1 MTFLSDDFIEVSTGS
16 ERECNGIKTRLDRLG
31 LDRLKP
37 DRLARIDGCLSGG
50 AGRSCSSRGVLEAC
64 VDRDPSVASGAIPSR
79 SIDGL
84 GVR

>member
-1 MTFLSDDFIEVSTGS
+1 MTFLSDDFIEVSKGS

-31 LDRLKP
+31 LDRLT
-37 DRLARIDGCLSGG
+37 RIDGGLSGV

-64 VDRDPSVASGAIPSR
+64 VDRDPSFASGVIPSR

>member
-1 MTFLSDDFIEVSTGS
+1 MTFLSDDFIEVCTGS
-16 ERECNGIKTRLDRLG
+16 ERECNGFKTILDRL
-31 LDRLKP
+31 RP
-37 DRLARIDGCLSGG
+37 DRLTRIDGGLSGV

-64 VDRDPSVASGAIPSR
+64 VDRNPSVASGVIPSR

>member
-1 MTFLSDDFIEVSTGS
+1 MIFLSDDFIEVSTGS
-16 ERECNGIKTRLDRLG
+16 ERECNRFKTRLDRL
-31 LDRLKP
+31 RP
-37 DRLARIDGCLSGG
+37 DRLARIDGCLSGV

-64 VDRDPSVASGAIPSR
+64 VDRDPSVASGVIPSR

>member
-1 MTFLSDDFIEVSTGS
+1 MIFLSDDFIEVSTGS
-16 ERECNGIKTRLDRLG
+16 ERECNGIKTRLDRL
-31 LDRLKP
+31 RP
-37 DRLARIDGCLSGG
+37 DRLTRIDGGLSGV

-64 VDRDPSVASGAIPSR
+64 VDRNPSVASGVIPSR

>member
-16 ERECNGIKTRLDRLG
+16 ERECNGIKTILDRL
-31 LDRLKP
+31 RP
-37 DRLARIDGCLSGG
+37 DRLTRMDGGLSGF

-64 VDRDPSVASGAIPSR
+64 VDRNPSVASGAIPSR

>member
-1 MTFLSDDFIEVSTGS
+1 MTLLSDDFIEVSTGS

-31 LDRLKP
+31 LDRLRP
-37 DRLARIDGCLSGG
+37 DRLTRMDGCLSGV
-50 AGRSCSSRGVLEAC
+50 AGRSCSSRGVLAAC
-64 VDRDPSVASGAIPSR
+64 IDRDPSVASGAIPSR

>member
-1 MTFLSDDFIEVSTGS
+1 MTLLSDDFIEVSTGS
-16 ERECNGIKTRLDRLG
+16 ERECNGFKTI

-37 DRLARIDGCLSGG
+37 DRLTRMDGCLSGG
-50 AGRSCSSRGVLEAC
+50 AGRSCPSRGVLEAC
-64 VDRDPSVASGAIPSR
+64 VDRNPSFASGAIPSR

>member
-1 MTFLSDDFIEVSTGS
+1 MIFLSDDFIEVSTGS
-16 ERECNGIKTRLDRLG
+16 ERECNGIKTRLDRL
-31 LDRLKP
+31 RP
-37 DRLARIDGCLSGG
+37 DRLTRIDGCLSGV

-64 VDRDPSVASGAIPSR
+64 VDRNPSFASGAIPSR

>member
-16 ERECNGIKTRLDRLG
+16 ERECNGFKTI

-50 AGRSCSSRGVLEAC
+50 AGRSCSCRGVLEAC
-64 VDRDPSVASGAIPSR
+64 VDRDPSVASGVIPSR

>member
-16 ERECNGIKTRLDRLG
+16 ERECDGIKTRLDRL
-31 LDRLKP
+31 RP
-37 DRLARIDGCLSGG
+37 DRLTRIDGCLSGV

-64 VDRDPSVASGAIPSR
+64 VDRDPSVASGVIPSR

>member
-31 LDRLKP
+31 LDRLRP
-37 DRLARIDGCLSGG
+37 DRLTRIDGCLSGV
-50 AGRSCSSRGVLEAC
+50 AGRSCPSRGVLEAC
-64 VDRDPSVASGAIPSR
+64 VDRNPSFASGVIPSR

>member
-1 MTFLSDDFIEVSTGS
+1 MTFMSDDFIEISKGS
-16 ERECNGIKTRLDRLG
+16 ERECNGIKTILDRL
-31 LDRLKP
+31 RP
-37 DRLARIDGCLSGG
+37 DRLTRIDGGLSGV

-64 VDRDPSVASGAIPSR
+64 VDRNPSVASGAIPSR

>member
-1 MTFLSDDFIEVSTGS
+1 MIFLSDDFIEVSTGS
-16 ERECNGIKTRLDRLG
+16 ERECNGFKTI

-50 AGRSCSSRGVLEAC
+50 AGRSCSCRGVLEAC
-64 VDRDPSVASGAIPSR
+64 IDRNPSVASGVIPSR

-84 GVR
+84 GMR

>member
-1 MTFLSDDFIEVSTGS
+1 MIFLSDDFIEVSTGS
-16 ERECNGIKTRLDRLG
+16 ERECNGIKTRLDRL
-31 LDRLKP
+31 RP
-37 DRLARIDGCLSGG
+37 DRLTRIDGCLSGV

-64 VDRDPSVASGAIPSR
+64 VDRSPSFASGAIPSR

>member
-1 MTFLSDDFIEVSTGS
+1 MTFLTDDFIEVSTGS
-16 ERECNGIKTRLDRLG
+16 ESECNGIKTILDRL
-31 LDRLKP
+31 RP
-37 DRLARIDGCLSGG
+37 DRLTRMDGGLSGV

-64 VDRDPSVASGAIPSR
+64 VDRNPSVASGVIPSR